1 MLPFILGIGAGILI
15 DNLVISKK
23 GNKSNDDRFFVYVRS
38 DDFGKNT
45 LTFNGYKSAKIV
57 FDRIAK
63 KKKVQY
69 RDIVDF
75 DSSEKKLYEEWK
87 SENNIGKDGYPK
99 GLMQYSRVQRI
110 SIGFDNEDF
119 ETKEF
124 E

>member
-23 GNKSNDDRFFVYVRS
+23 GTKSNDDRFFVYVRS
-38 DDFGKNT
+38 EDFGKNT

-75 DSSEKKLYEEWK
+75 DSSEKKLYERWK
-87 SENNIGKDGYPK
+87 EEGNIGTDGYPK
-99 GLMQYSRVQRI
+99 GLMQYSKVESL

-124 E
+124 